1 VTIRLDGRR
10 ASVRCSAFTLLTGL
24 LALGACSAGDGGE
37 QAAPSSSPTVLS
49 SPSPTALPSAQPSAP
64 AQPTP
69 PTPPTP
75 ESGETVPEPTGTAV
89 TLTIGEQRITATLN
103 DSPAARALAQQ
114 LPLTLAFDDFNAVEK
129 IARLETPL
137 PMAGMPPGDD
147 PEIADIGFYAPSG
160 DLVLYYGD
168 VGYHAGI
175 ARLGTFDDV
184 AAIEAMTGPF
194 TVVIAPA

>member
-1 VTIRLDGRR
+1 MTIRLDGRR
-10 ASVRCSAFTLLTGL
+10 ASLRCSTFTLLTGL

-37 QAAPSSSPTVLS
+37 PAAPSSSPTVLS
-49 SPSPTALPSAQPSAP
+49 SPSPKAWPSPPPSAP
-64 AQPTP
+64 AQPA
-69 PTPPTP
+69 P

-114 LPLTLAFDDFNAVEK
+114 LPLTLTFHDFNAVEK

-168 VGYHAGI
+168 VGYFAGI

-194 TVVIAPA
+194 TVVVAPA

>member
-1 VTIRLDGRR
+1 MTIRVDGRR

-24 LALGACSAGDGGE
+24 LALGACTAGDGE
-37 QAAPSSSPTVLS
+37 APAAPSSSPTVLS
-49 SPSPTALPSAQPSAP
+49 SPGPTALPSPPPSAP
-64 AQPTP
+64 AQT
-69 PTPPTP
+69 TPPTP

-168 VGYHAGI
+168 VGYYTGI

-194 TVVIAPA
+194 TVVVAPA